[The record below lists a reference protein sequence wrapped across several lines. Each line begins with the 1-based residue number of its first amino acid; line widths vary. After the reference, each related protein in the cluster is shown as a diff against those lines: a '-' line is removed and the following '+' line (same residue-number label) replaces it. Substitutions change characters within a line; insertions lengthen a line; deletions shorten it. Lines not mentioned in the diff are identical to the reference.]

1 LEKSYGCF
9 QMLIENIAPF
19 YIVKVL
25 LKLNLITTLNKM
37 KYTVYKFS
45 MMKKIISILAFLT
58 LVINVNFAQ
67 IVKPVKW
74 SFESKKVS
82 DTEFDLVATAK
93 LDKGWFIYSQT
104 LVGDGPIPTK
114 FTFKPT
120 PQYQLVGGVPKEVSD
135 HKKAGF
141 DPIFDMNVTK
151 YSESVQFV
159 QRVKLTGAAAQISGS
174 VEFMSCDSEKCLPP
188 SDEEFNFNV
197 SSGAGTSR
205 GAVTPP
211 TNVPTQSAN
220 PPQGAPQ
227 PSKPNLPAKPNQTGV
242 TSKSA
247 PQPKPA
253 VVPKSEEDISKK
265 LIVNENEPWLGTSKS
280 SGIKDPVKW
289 TFESKKISDTEY
301 DIVAKATIESG
312 WHIYSQFLR
321 GDGPIPTA
329 LTLENGEKVGN
340 AKEESPKKREH
351 NDPNFDNMK
360 VVDFEESATFTQHIK
375 VKNQNEKVK
384 GSVQF
389 MACTDGMCLPPTDV
403 AFDINL
409 LTGKN
414 DLVSGIVDVP
424 TTQNQEG
431 GNLLTPSQFSF
442 DKADINSS
450 CGTTKTETADYSN
463 LWWVFL
469 QGLLGG
475 CVAIL
480 MPCIFPLIPM
490 TVAYFTKG
498 TKDRATGIRHAI
510 IYGLSI
516 VVIYVA
522 LGLFIS
528 TVFGSDALNRFASN
542 AWVNIAFGVLF
553 LVFAISFFG
562 YFEIG
567 LPSSWTNKAD
577 AASQKGGLSGI
588 FFMAFTLALVSFSC
602 TGPIIGNLLVQS
614 ATGSSLAPAIGMLGF
629 GVALGL
635 PFALFAAFPAWLK
648 TLPKSGG
655 WMDDVKVTLGF
666 VEIALAFK
674 FFSNADLAKNWK
686 VLPYEGFL
694 GIWMLCALGLI
705 LYYVGIFKVHGH
717 KSAIKS
723 TAVKGGLVALCLMIF
738 TYCGLGFQYSNVTET
753 FKTPKLMSGIVP
765 PAGYSYIYPSKCPLN
780 IECFHDLNEGVAY
793 AKSVNKPI
801 LLDFTGYSCA
811 NCRKMEN
818 YVWPEPGVRELIEQK
833 YVLISLYVDDPKE
846 LKAPYQTYV
855 SDYDNRTKKDYGD
868 MWAELQARHFDQN
881 TQPYYVLLSPDKK
894 VLNNPKGTTLDVK
907 EYRDFLQCGIDRFQA
922 NKGLLGQK

>member
-1 LEKSYGCF
+1 
-9 QMLIENIAPF
+9 
-19 YIVKVL
+19 
-25 LKLNLITTLNKM
+25 
-37 KYTVYKFS
+37 
-45 MMKKIISILAFLT
+45 
-58 LVINVNFAQ
+58 
-67 IVKPVKW
+67 
-74 SFESKKVS
+74 
-82 DTEFDLVATAK
+82 
-93 LDKGWFIYSQT
+93 
-104 LVGDGPIPTK
+104 
-114 FTFKPT
+114 
-120 PQYQLVGGVPKEVSD
+120 
-135 HKKAGF
+135 
-141 DPIFDMNVTK
+141 MNVTK

-159 QRVKLTGAAAQISGS
+159 QRVKLTGASAQIGGS

-188 SDEEFNFNV
+188 SDEEFTFNV

-211 TNVPTQSAN
+211 PTYIPPPPAN
-220 PPQGAPQ
+220 PQATPQATPQ
-227 PSKPNLPAKPNQTGV
+227 YPKQNLPTKPNQTGV
-242 TSKSA
+242 ASKA
-247 PQPKPA
+247 VPQPKPA
-253 VVPKSEEDISKK
+253 LITQVKDDPAKLATPPNPVVTESTPLSISK
-265 LIVNENEPWLGTSKS
+265 P

-301 DIVAKATIESG
+301 DIVAKATIENG
-312 WHIYSQFLR
+312 WHIYSQFLK
-321 GDGPIPTA
+321 GDDGPTPTK
-329 LTLENGEKVGN
+329 LTLENVENVGDT
-340 AKEESPKKREH
+340 KEESPKRHEH
-351 NDPNFDNMK
+351 IEPLFGNMK
-360 VVDFEESATFTQHIK
+360 VIDFDESATFTQRIK
-375 VKNQNEKVK
+375 VKNANEKVT
-384 GSVQF
+384 GSIGF
-389 MACTDGMCLPPTDV
+389 MACTSSACLPPSDV
-403 AFDINL
+403 PFAINL

-414 DLVSGIVDVP
+414 ESTGYRELDSFNNSGA
-424 TTQNQEG
+424 
-431 GNLLTPSQFSF
+431 NLLTPSQYNF

-475 CVAIL
+475 FVAIL

-516 VVIYVA
+516 VVIYVG

-562 YFEIG
+562 YFEIA

-577 AASQKGGLSGI
+577 AASQKGGLGGI

-614 ATGSSLAPAIGMLGF
+614 AGGNSLAPAVGMLGF
-629 GVALGL
+629 GMALGL

-686 VLPYEGFL
+686 LLPYEAFL
-694 GIWMLCALGLI
+694 VIWMLCALGLI
-705 LYYVGIFKVHGH
+705 LYYVGVFKVHGH

-738 TYCGLGFQYSNVTET
+738 TYCGLGFQYNTITQT
-753 FKTPKLMSGIVP
+753 FKTPPAMSGIVP
-765 PAGYSYIYPSKCPLN
+765 PAGYSYIYPSDCPLN
-780 IECFHDLNEGVAY
+780 INCFHDLNEGVAY

-846 LKAPYQTYV
+846 LKTPYQTYV
-855 SDYDNRTKKDYGD
+855 SDYDKRTKKDYGD

-881 TQPYYVLLSPDKK
+881 TQPYYVLMSPDKK
-894 VLNNPKGTTLDVK
+894 ILNNPKGTTLDVK
-907 EYRDFLQCGIDRFQA
+907 EYKDFLQCGIDRFQA

>member
-1 LEKSYGCF
+1 
-9 QMLIENIAPF
+9 
-19 YIVKVL
+19 
-25 LKLNLITTLNKM
+25 
-37 KYTVYKFS
+37 
-45 MMKKIISILAFLT
+45 MKKLASLLALLA
-58 LVINVNFAQ
+58 LVLNVNFAQ

-74 SFESKKVS
+74 SFESKKIS

-120 PQYQLVGGVPKEVSD
+120 PQYQLVGGIPKEVSD

-151 YSESVQFV
+151 YSENVQFV
-159 QRVKLTGAAAQISGS
+159 QRIKLTGASAQIGGS

-188 SDEEFNFNV
+188 SDEEFTFNV

-211 TNVPTQSAN
+211 TNVPTQPTS
-220 PPQGAPQ
+220 PQAIPQRAPQ
-227 PSKPNLPAKPNQTGV
+227 YSKQNLPAKPNQTGIA
-242 TSKSA
+242 SKAA

-253 VVPKSEEDISKK
+253 LITQVKDDPAKLATLPKPVVAESTPLSISK
-265 LIVNENEPWLGTSKS
+265 P

-312 WHIYSQFLR
+312 WHIYSQFLK
-321 GDGPIPTA
+321 GEGPIPTT
-329 LTLENGEKVGN
+329 LTVENSEKVGD

-360 VVDFEESATFTQHIK
+360 VVDFEESATFTQRIK
-375 VKNQNEKVK
+375 VKNASEKIK
-384 GSVQF
+384 GSIGF
-389 MACTDGMCLPPTDV
+389 MACTDAQCLPPNDIP
-403 AFDINL
+403 FSINL
-409 LTGKN
+409 LTGEN
-414 DLVSGIVDVP
+414 EVVSAETSNP
-424 TTQNQEG
+424 TLPQSQNTQG
-431 GNLLTPSQFSF
+431 TLLTPSQFNF
-442 DKADINSS
+442 DKAEIKSS
-450 CGTTKTETADYSN
+450 CDTTKTETADYSN

-475 CVAIL
+475 FVAIL

-516 VVIYVA
+516 VVIYVG

-542 AWVNIAFGVLF
+542 AWVNIAFGILF

-562 YFEIG
+562 YFEIA

-577 AASQKGGLSGI
+577 AASQKGGLAGI

-614 ATGSSLAPAIGMLGF
+614 AGGNSLAPAVGMLGF
-629 GVALGL
+629 GMALGL
-635 PFALFAAFPAWLK
+635 PFTLFAAFPAWLK

-655 WMDDVKVTLGF
+655 WMDDVKITLGF

-686 VLPYEGFL
+686 LLPYEGFL
-694 GIWMLCALGLI
+694 IIWMLCALGLI

-738 TYCGLGFQYSNVTET
+738 TYCGLGFQYSTITHT
-753 FKTPKLMSGIVP
+753 FKTPPAMSGIVP
-765 PAGYSYIYPSKCPLN
+765 PAGYSYIYPSECPLN
-780 IECFHDLNEGVAY
+780 INCFHDLNEGVAY

-846 LKAPYQTYV
+846 LKMPYQTYV

-881 TQPYYVLLSPDKK
+881 TQPYYVLMSPDKK

-907 EYRDFLQCGIDRFQA
+907 EYKDFLQCGIDRFNS
-922 NKGLLGQK
+922 NKQLLGQK

>member
-1 LEKSYGCF
+1 
-9 QMLIENIAPF
+9 
-19 YIVKVL
+19 
-25 LKLNLITTLNKM
+25 
-37 KYTVYKFS
+37 
-45 MMKKIISILAFLT
+45 
-58 LVINVNFAQ
+58 
-67 IVKPVKW
+67 
-74 SFESKKVS
+74 
-82 DTEFDLVATAK
+82 
-93 LDKGWFIYSQT
+93 
-104 LVGDGPIPTK
+104 VGDGPIPTK

-120 PQYQLVGGVPKEVSD
+120 PQYQLVGGIPKEVSD

-159 QRVKLTGAAAQISGS
+159 QRVKLTGAAAQIGGS

-188 SDEEFNFNV
+188 SDEEFTFNV

-211 TNVPTQSAN
+211 TNIPAQPASPQAT
-220 PPQGAPQ
+220 PQGVPQ
-227 PSKPNLPAKPNQTGV
+227 YSKPNLPAKPNQTGV
-242 TSKSA
+242 ASKAVPQKIPALIVKDDPAKLA
-247 PQPKPA
+247 PPPNPA
-253 VVPKSEEDISKK
+253 VAESTPLSISK
-265 LIVNENEPWLGTSKS
+265 P

-289 TFESKKISDTEY
+289 AFESKKISDTEY
-301 DIVAKATIESG
+301 DIVAKATIENS
-312 WHIYSQFLR
+312 WHIYSQFLK
-321 GDGPIPTA
+321 GEGPIPTA
-329 LTLENGEKVGN
+329 LTFENGEKVGN

-351 NDPNFDNMK
+351 NDINFDNIK
-360 VVDFEESATFTQHIK
+360 VVDFEESATFTQHIR
-375 VKNQNEKVK
+375 VKNPNEKIK

-389 MACTDGMCLPPTDV
+389 MACTDAMCLPPTDV

-414 DLVSGIVDVP
+414 ELIGSIETPKLNGIHSD
-424 TTQNQEG
+424 EK
-431 GNLLTPSQFSF
+431 GNIIQAAGWGF

-475 CVAIL
+475 FVAIL

-516 VVIYVA
+516 VVIYVG

-562 YFEIG
+562 YFEIA

-577 AASQKGGLSGI
+577 AASQKGGLGGI

-614 ATGSSLAPAIGMLGF
+614 AGGNSLAPAVGMLGF
-629 GVALGL
+629 GMALGL

-655 WMDDVKVTLGF
+655 WMDDVKITLGF

-686 VLPYEGFL
+686 LLPYEAFL
-694 GIWMLCALGLI
+694 VIWMLCALGLI
-705 LYYVGIFKVHGH
+705 LYYVGVFKVHGH

-738 TYCGLGFQYSNVTET
+738 TYCGLGFQYSTITQT
-753 FKTPKLMSGIVP
+753 FKTPPAMSGIVP
-765 PAGYSYIYPSKCPLN
+765 PAGYSYIYPSQCPLN
-780 IECFHDLNEGVAY
+780 INCFHDLNEGVAY
-793 AKSVNKPI
+793 AKLVNKPI

-818 YVWPEPGVRELIEQK
+818 YVWPEPGVRELIEEK

-846 LKAPYQTYV
+846 LKAPYETYV
-855 SDYDNRTKKDYGD
+855 SDYDKRTKKDYGD

-881 TQPYYVLLSPDKK
+881 TQPYYVLMSPDKK

-907 EYRDFLQCGIDRFQA
+907 EYKDFLQCGIDRFQA
-922 NKGLLGQK
+922 NKKLLGQK

>member
-1 LEKSYGCF
+1 
-9 QMLIENIAPF
+9 
-19 YIVKVL
+19 
-25 LKLNLITTLNKM
+25 
-37 KYTVYKFS
+37 
-45 MMKKIISILAFLT
+45 MKKLASLVALLT
-58 LVINVNFAQ
+58 LVMNVNFAQ
-67 IVKPVKW
+67 IIKPVKW
-74 SFESKKVS
+74 SFESKKIS
-82 DTEFDLVATAK
+82 DTEFDLIATAK

-120 PQYQLVGGVPKEVSD
+120 PQYQLVGGIPKEVSD

-159 QRVKLTGAAAQISGS
+159 QRVKLTGAAAQIGGS

-188 SDEEFNFNV
+188 SDEEFTFNV

-211 TNVPTQSAN
+211 PTNVPTQPAS
-220 PPQGAPQ
+220 PQVTPQGTPQ
-227 PSKPNLPAKPNQTGV
+227 YSKPNLPAKPNQTGV
-242 TSKSA
+242 ASKAA

-253 VVPKSEEDISKK
+253 VTPTANEDIAKK
-265 LIVNENEPWLGTSKS
+265 LIVNEHEPLLDNSKP

-301 DIVAKATIESG
+301 DIVAKATIENG
-312 WHIYSQFLR
+312 WHIYSQTMK
-321 GDGPIPTA
+321 GDDGPTPTKWA
-329 LTLENGEKVGN
+329 FENVEKIG
-340 AKEESPKKREH
+340 AGKEESPKRHEH
-351 NDPNFDNMK
+351 IEPLFGDIN
-360 VVDFEESATFTQHIK
+360 VIDFSESATFTQRIK
-375 VKNQNEKVK
+375 VKDANQKVNGK
-384 GSVQF
+384 VLWMVCNDNSC
-389 MACTDGMCLPPTDV
+389 MPETDKS
-403 AFDINL
+403 FIINL
-409 LTGKN
+409 LTGKDETLLELDRELDSLN
-414 DLVSGIVDVP
+414 
-424 TTQNQEG
+424 NG
-431 GNLLTPSQFSF
+431 GANLLTPSQYNF

-475 CVAIL
+475 FVAIL

-490 TVAYFTKG
+490 TVAFFTKG

-516 VVIYVA
+516 VVIYVG

-562 YFEIG
+562 YFEIA

-577 AASQKGGLSGI
+577 AASQKGGLVGI
-588 FFMAFTLALVSFSC
+588 FFMAFTLVLVSFSC

-614 ATGSSLAPAIGMLGF
+614 AGGNSLAPAVGMLGF
-629 GVALGL
+629 GMALGL

-686 VLPYEGFL
+686 LLPYEAFL
-694 GIWMLCALGLI
+694 VIWMLCALGLI
-705 LYYVGIFKVHGH
+705 LYYVGVFKVHGH

-738 TYCGLGFQYSNVTET
+738 TYCGLGFQYSTITQT
-753 FKTPKLMSGIVP
+753 FKTPPAMSGIVP
-765 PAGYSYIYPSKCPLN
+765 PAGYSYIYPSDCPLN
-780 IECFHDLNEGVAY
+780 INCFHDLNEGVAY

-818 YVWPEPGVRELIEQK
+818 HVWPEPGVRELIEEK

-846 LKAPYQTYV
+846 LKAPYQTYI
-855 SDYDNRTKKDYGD
+855 SDYDKRTKKDYGD

-907 EYRDFLQCGIDRFQA
+907 EYKDFLQCGIDRFQA
-922 NKGLLGQK
+922 SKGLLGQK

>member
-1 LEKSYGCF
+1 MKS
-9 QMLIENIAPF
+9 
-19 YIVKVL
+19 IVSFLAL
-25 LKLNLITTLNKM
+25 LLCALNTT
-37 KYTVYKFS
+37 S
-45 MMKKIISILAFLT
+45 
-58 LVINVNFAQ
+58 AQ
-67 IVKPVKW
+67 IIKPVKW
-74 SFESKKVS
+74 SFETKKIS

-120 PQYQLVGGVPKEVSD
+120 PQYQLVGGKPNEVSD
-135 HKKAGF
+135 HKKSGF
-141 DPIFDMNVTK
+141 DPIFEMNVTK

-188 SDEEFNFNV
+188 SDEEFTFNV
-197 SSGAGTSR
+197 NSGAGTSR
-205 GAVTPP
+205 GAVAPTPTP
-211 TNVPTQSAN
+211 LPATPQATPQYPSKN
-220 PPQGAPQ
+220 PKVNAPQTGVASKAAPQ
-227 PSKPNLPAKPNQTGV
+227 PNQVVSPKNEGKTLQAPIPPIPVVENNLNASP
-242 TSKSA
+242 
-247 PQPKPA
+247 PQ
-253 VVPKSEEDISKK
+253 
-265 LIVNENEPWLGTSKS
+265 
-280 SGIKDPVKW
+280 SGLKDPVKW
-289 TFESKKISDTEY
+289 TFESKKISDTEF
-301 DIVAKATIESG
+301 DIIAKATIENG
-312 WHIYSQFLR
+312 WHIYSQFLK
-321 GDGPIPTA
+321 GDDGPIPTS

-340 AKEESPKKREH
+340 AKEESPKRKEH
-351 NDPNFDNMK
+351 IEPLFNDMK
-360 VVDFEESATFTQHIK
+360 VIDFEETATFTQRIK
-375 VKNQNEKVK
+375 IKDINQKIK
-384 GSVQF
+384 GKIGW
-389 MACTDGMCLPPTDV
+389 MACTDASCTPEMDKP
-403 AFDINL
+403 FIINL

-414 DLVSGIVDVP
+414 ELAETTVLVKNGSN
-424 TTQNQEG
+424 TEG
-431 GNLLTPSQFSF
+431 GNTPATLTF
-442 DKADINSS
+442 DKTDINSS
-450 CGTTKTETADYSN
+450 CDTKASITADYTN

-475 CVAIL
+475 FVAIL

-522 LGLFIS
+522 LGLLIS
-528 TVFGSDALNRFASN
+528 TLFGSDALNRFASN

-553 LVFAISFFG
+553 VVFAISFFG

-577 AASQKGGLSGI
+577 EASQKGGLVGI

-602 TGPIIGNLLVQS
+602 TGPLIGTLLVQS
-614 ATGSSLAPAIGMLGF
+614 SSGSSLAPAVGMLGF

-635 PFALFAAFPAWLK
+635 PFSLFAAFPAWLK

-686 VLPYEGFL
+686 LLPYEAFL
-694 GIWMLCALGLI
+694 GIWMLCALGLL
-705 LYYVGIFKVHGH
+705 LYYVGVVKVHGH

-723 TAVKGGLVALCLMIF
+723 TVVKGGLVAVCLMIF
-738 TYCGLGFQYSNVTET
+738 AYCGMGFQYSPITNT
-753 FKTPKLMSGIVP
+753 FKTPNAMSGIVP
-765 PAGYSYIYPSKCPLN
+765 PAGYSYIYPAQCPLN
-780 IECFHDLNEGVAY
+780 INCFHDLNEGLAY
-793 AKSVNKPI
+793 AKAQNKPI

-846 LKAPYQTYV
+846 LKSPYQTYV
-855 SDYDNRTKKDYGD
+855 SDYDSRTKKDYGD
-868 MWAELQARHFDQN
+868 MWAELQARHFEQN

-907 EYRDFLQCGIDRFQA
+907 EYRDFLQCGIDRFNA
-922 NKGLLGQK
+922 IKGLLGEIR

>member
-1 LEKSYGCF
+1 
-9 QMLIENIAPF
+9 
-19 YIVKVL
+19 
-25 LKLNLITTLNKM
+25 
-37 KYTVYKFS
+37 
-45 MMKKIISILAFLT
+45 MKKLASLLALLT
-58 LVINVNFAQ
+58 LLINVNFAQ

-120 PQYQLVGGVPKEVSD
+120 PQYQLVGGIPKEVSD
-135 HKKAGF
+135 HKKSGF

-159 QRVKLTGAAAQISGS
+159 QRVKLTGAAAQIGGS

-188 SDEEFNFNV
+188 SDEEFTFNV

-211 TNVPTQSAN
+211 PTYIPPPPAN
-220 PPQGAPQ
+220 PQATPQGTPQ
-227 PSKPNLPAKPNQTGV
+227 YSKPNLPTKPNQTGV
-242 TSKSA
+242 ASKAA

-253 VVPKSEEDISKK
+253 VLPLPMPKIGETEKPTIAESTPLSISK
-265 LIVNENEPWLGTSKS
+265 P

-289 TFESKKISDTEY
+289 AFESKKISDTEY

-312 WHIYSQFLR
+312 WHIYSQFLK
-321 GDGPIPTA
+321 GDDGPTPTK
-329 LTLENGEKVGN
+329 LTLENVENVGD
-340 AKEESPKKREH
+340 AKEESPKRHEH
-351 NDPNFDNMK
+351 IEPLFGNMK
-360 VVDFEESATFTQHIK
+360 VIDFDESATFTQRIK
-375 VKNQNEKVK
+375 VKNANEKVK
-384 GSVQF
+384 GSIGF
-389 MACTDGMCLPPTDV
+389 MACTSSACLAPSDV
-403 AFDINL
+403 PFAINL

-414 DLVSGIVDVP
+414 ESIGSIETPKPNASHLD
-424 TTQNQEG
+424 EK
-431 GNLLTPSQFSF
+431 GNIIQAAGWGF

-450 CGTTKTETADYSN
+450 CGTAKTETADYSN

-475 CVAIL
+475 FVAIL

-490 TVAYFTKG
+490 TVAFFTKG

-516 VVIYVA
+516 VVIYVG

-542 AWVNIAFGVLF
+542 AWVNIAFGILF

-562 YFEIG
+562 YFEIA

-577 AASQKGGLSGI
+577 QASQKGGLVGI
-588 FFMAFTLALVSFSC
+588 FFMAFTLVLVSFSC

-614 ATGSSLAPAIGMLGF
+614 AGGNSLAPAVGMLGF
-629 GVALGL
+629 GMALGL

-686 VLPYEGFL
+686 LLPYEAFL
-694 GIWMLCALGLI
+694 VIWMLCALGLI
-705 LYYVGIFKVHGH
+705 LYYVGVFKVHGH

-738 TYCGLGFQYSNVTET
+738 TYCGLGFQYSTITHT
-753 FKTPKLMSGIVP
+753 FKTPPAMSGIVP
-765 PAGYSYIYPSKCPLN
+765 PAGYSYIYPSDCPLN
-780 IECFHDLNEGVAY
+780 INCFHDLNEGVAY

-818 YVWPEPGVRELIEQK
+818 YVWPEPGVRELIEEK

-881 TQPYYVLLSPDKK
+881 TQPYYVLLSPDIK

-907 EYRDFLQCGIDRFQA
+907 EYKDFLQCGIDRFQA
-922 NKGLLGQK
+922 SKQLLGQK

>member
-1 LEKSYGCF
+1 
-9 QMLIENIAPF
+9 MN
-19 YIVKVL
+19 
-25 LKLNLITTLNKM
+25 
-37 KYTVYKFS
+37 
-45 MMKKIISILAFLT
+45 MMKHLIIKIQNMKKLASFIVLLT
-58 LVINVNFAQ
+58 LVMNVNFAQ

-74 SFESKKVS
+74 SFESKKIS
-82 DTEFDLVATAK
+82 DTEFDLIATAK

-120 PQYQLVGGVPKEVSD
+120 PQYQLVGGIPKEVSD

-159 QRVKLTGAAAQISGS
+159 QRVKLTGAAAQIGGS

-188 SDEEFNFNV
+188 SDEEFTFNV
-197 SSGAGTSR
+197 SSGAGKSR
-205 GAVTPP
+205 GEATPP
-211 TNVPTQSAN
+211 PTYIPPPPAN
-220 PPQGAPQ
+220 PQATPQATPQ
-227 PSKPNLPAKPNQTGV
+227 YPKQNLPAKPNQTGV
-242 TSKSA
+242 ASKA
-247 PQPKPA
+247 VPQPKPSVLPVPMPKIA
-253 VVPKSEEDISKK
+253 EVEKPVVESNPLPVDNGISSVNSISK
-265 LIVNENEPWLGTSKS
+265 P

-301 DIVAKATIESG
+301 DIVAKATIENG
-312 WHIYSQFLR
+312 WHIYSQFLK
-321 GDGPIPTA
+321 GEGPIPTA

-340 AKEESPKKREH
+340 AREESPKRREH

-375 VKNQNEKVK
+375 VKNANEKIK

-389 MACTDGMCLPPTDV
+389 MACTDAMCLPPTDV

-414 DLVSGIVDVP
+414 ELIGSKETPKPDGIHSD
-424 TTQNQEG
+424 EK
-431 GNLLTPSQFSF
+431 GNIIQAAGWGF
-442 DKADINSS
+442 DKADINST

-475 CVAIL
+475 FVAIL

-522 LGLFIS
+522 LGLLIS
-528 TVFGSDALNRFASN
+528 TLFGSDALNRFASN

-577 AASQKGGLSGI
+577 AASQKGGLAGI

-602 TGPIIGNLLVQS
+602 TGPIIGTLLVPEPGRS
-614 ATGSSLAPAIGMLGF
+614 PLAPAVGMLGF
-629 GVALGL
+629 GMALGL
-635 PFALFAAFPAWLK
+635 PFAMFAAFPAWLK
-648 TLPKSGG
+648 SLPKSGG
-655 WMDDVKVTLGF
+655 WMDDVKITLGF

-686 VLPYEGFL
+686 LLPYEGFL

-738 TYCGLGFQYSNVTET
+738 TYCGLGFQYSQVTET

-793 AKSVNKPI
+793 AKLVNKPI

-818 YVWPEPGVRELIEQK
+818 NVWVEPGVRELIEEK

-907 EYRDFLQCGIDRFQA
+907 EYKDFLQCGIDRFNA
-922 NKGLLGQK
+922 NKELLGQK